1 MSLFSKALLAT
12 TILSTF
18 AFTAQAADSGS
29 GTVTFTGSIID
40 APCSITPESSDQTVD
55 LGQIS
60 SASLVNKGTS
70 TPRNFSIELEK
81 CDITTM
87 KNVAITFTGSTDN
100 TDPALL
106 GITGTAKGA
115 GVVITDGSGS
125 TIKLGQASA
134 AHTLGADNNT
144 LIYSAYL
151 QGNSATVG
159 SVVPGEFTSVA
170 NFTLAYN

>member
-1 MSLFSKALLAT
+1 MSIFNKAVLAA
-12 TILSTF
+12 TIFSTF
-18 AFTAQAADSGS
+18 AFTAQAADDASGN
-29 GTVTFTGSIID
+29 VTFTGSIID
-40 APCSITPESSDQTVD
+40 SPCSIKPQSGDQTVD

-60 SASLVNKGTS
+60 SAALTSKGTS

-81 CDITTM
+81 CDIATM

-100 TDPALL
+100 VDPALL

-115 GVVITDGSGS
+115 GVVITDGSGA

-134 AHTLGADNNT
+134 PRALGVGTNT
-144 LIYSAYL
+144 LQYSAYL

>member
-1 MSLFSKALLAT
+1 MSIFNKALLAA
-12 TILSTF
+12 TIFSTF
-18 AFTAQAADSGS
+18 AFTAQAADGGS
-29 GTVTFTGSIID
+29 GNVTFTGSIID
-40 APCSITPESSDQTVD
+40 SPCSITPESSDQTVD

-87 KNVAITFTGSTDN
+87 KNVTITFTGSTD
-100 TDPALL
+100 TTEPALL

-134 AHTLGADNNT
+134 ARILGAGNNT